1 VGELPQ
7 RSALDASVR
16 VLRPRDQLQAPARAE
31 GREQTS
37 TRTAG
42 RSRARKFDDG
52 KIGWRSL
59 PIRGQDS
66 VQKWF
71 FDDEGRITGVTQQPP
86 QGSTIDIPI
95 QKLMLFRPSSYKGN
109 PEGHSI
115 IRVGLPAVVLLKRLE
130 EQEAILFER
139 MGGIPVLRV
148 PSALINAAQGDRP
161 DAQAAQAT
169 MRRYE
174 AIGRNVR
181 IQEQMYVTLPSDMQP
196 AADGGPSS
204 SPLYDFKL
212 ETPSGGNRS
221 TTADTAII
229 RYANQMLMSVMADF
243 LTLGHEA
250 RGTQSLAVSKI
261 ELFMQACE
269 AWLNAIAAVLNRNG
283 LPRLFYLNADDPD
296 TIPEVKPDMATQ
308 IEPNALGN
316 LILHLSQAGMPLFPD
331 PQLEDWVRDNMGMP
345 RFPRKTRPRRVRRR
359 SCR

>member
-1 VGELPQ
+1 
-7 RSALDASVR
+7 
-16 VLRPRDQLQAPARAE
+16 
-31 GREQTS
+31 
-37 TRTAG
+37 
-42 RSRARKFDDG
+42 
-52 KIGWRSL
+52 
-59 PIRGQDS
+59 
-66 VQKWF
+66 
-71 FDDEGRITGVTQQPP
+71 
-86 QGSTIDIPI
+86 
-95 QKLMLFRPSSYKGN
+95 MLFRPSSYKGN

-115 IRVGLPAVVLLKRLE
+115 IRSAYRPWYFSKRLE

-148 PSALINAAQGDRP
+148 PSALINAAQGSGP

-181 IQEQMYVTLPSDMQP
+181 IQEQMYVTLPSDMQKG
-196 AADGGPSS
+196 ADGGPSS

-345 RFPRKTRPRRVRRR
+345 ALPEEDPTAPRPPPFMPLAGQPGGPPAHGDTAPPMPAPGTPEHNALMQQVKMLQKVWLDLGKERERKKRVATKRAIRG
-359 SCR
+359 